1 MQMVTLYR
9 KKNTKTYRRAAKMTL
24 TDVILGIA
32 FTAIAWF
39 FGYKIFMYLVKF
51 CSFMLNLIFGI

>member
-1 MQMVTLYR
+1 
-9 KKNTKTYRRAAKMTL
+9 MTF
-24 TDVILGIA
+24 TDVILGIV

-51 CSFMLNLIFGI
+51 CSMLLDLIF

>member
-1 MQMVTLYR
+1 MLMVTLYQ
-9 KKNTKTYRRAAKMTL
+9 KKNTKTYRRATKMTF
-24 TDVILGIA
+24 TDVILGIV

-51 CSFMLNLIFGI
+51 CSMLLDLIF